1 MAKSCYVIKVSDK
14 TKEKMIKYYK
24 DKVRDKK
31 VPYAVFQAEDF
42 DTVITLY
49 ESNKAMF
56 QGKNA
61 DMDMKMWAD
70 VDGQKYVDNDNEKV
84 KKDNKNYYYVSSIGS
99 DEVGTGDYFG
109 PIVVTASFVSKD
121 DIEFLQELKVKDS
134 KKMSDSEIL
143 KVVPKL
149 ISRIKYRSI
158 IMYNNEYNEK
168 YSNNFNM
175 NKIKAILHNKALW
188 QLTNEEDLDYKYI
201 IIDQFVN
208 EKKYYEYL
216 NGNSNIKRNITF
228 LTKAEDKN
236 LAVAVSALISRYI
249 FLREFDKIEKKVEFN
264 IPKGSSNEVDKIA
277 KEIVKKYGKDILKD
291 IAKLNFKNT
300 EKVIEKD
307 A

>member
-208 EKKYYEYL
+208 KKKYYEYL